1 MPEHIKGPG
10 QPGSATAAAAPDFP
24 EIILD
29 EPTDDI
35 EAAMRDALSAVE
47 AVEATDPA
55 PPAIA
60 TPGTTATR
68 ETAGTSGTPGTPPTP
83 ATPANA
89 APPSPGTAV
98 AGEPEV
104 ETLRRE
110 VADLRDRSL
119 RTLADFDN
127 FRKRAERER
136 QEFRRYALLEPLRE
150 FLPVADN
157 LDRALQAG
165 GSADDLKRG
174 VEMIQRQM
182 QELLRRFGARE
193 VVADGE
199 VFNPTLHEAVAR
211 TESDRVTVPTV
222 TETLVRGYL
231 LHDRLLRPAMVKVAV
246 PPEPAAPPSR
256 QPAGPAD
263 PPAPPTPNDSGQ

>member
-10 QPGSATAAAAPDFP
+10 HPGAATGAATPAAPDFP

-29 EPTDDI
+29 EPTGDI

-55 PPAIA
+55 PPA
-60 TPGTTATR
+60 TA
-68 ETAGTSGTPGTPPTP
+68 TSGTTGTP
-83 ATPANA
+83 ATPGNT
-89 APPSPGTAV
+89 APPSPGTA

-110 VADLRDRSL
+110 IADLRDRSL

-193 VVADGE
+193 VAADGE

-256 QPAGPAD
+256 QPAD
-263 PPAPPTPNDSGQ
+263 SPTPNDSGQ